1 MRLKKNFVIVL
12 KQWFWDDSHLSLDFL
27 FQIVMKQK
35 VTKCKLLLQMLTNT
49 WAYMCT
55 CRYKGFRTKR
65 RGQNA
70 NVLSF
75 HQISNLG
82 FGIFGEWLIMSLAY
96 QNGRIYIAYFHIFPS
111 LSCYS
116 SRILGLS
123 IAENVHLLTFQA
135 IGSKNNW
142 TISCLVGI
150 MEFTFA

>member
-1 MRLKKNFVIVL
+1 MTVIFPWIFFFRLWWSRRLPSANYY
-12 KQWFWDDSHLSLDFL
+12 
-27 FQIVMKQK
+27 
-35 VTKCKLLLQMLTNT
+35 CK

-70 NVLSF
+70 NVLRF

-82 FGIFGEWLIMSLAY
+82 FGVFGEWLIIYLAY
-96 QNGRIYIAYFHIFPS
+96 QNGRICIAHFHIFPS

-135 IGSKNNW
+135 IGSKNNQ
-142 TISCLVGI
+142 TISYLVGI
-150 MEFTFA
+150 MELTFA